1 MAANRKAAATSG
13 RLIAGVIGVAIAG
26 ASIFAVGTLD
36 LPRVSAA
43 VPSAVIT
50 PTAANQARV
59 CAGPLVQLAG
69 DGTSS
74 GSSFGAVELTVG
86 ADSDAEPALTPIAA
100 PDNLAGDAFGS
111 PSVVSVP
118 TATDADTAPLLAAAQ
133 SQSAALGDLSGY
145 AAGTCSEASAESW
158 LVGGST
164 DVGRT
169 SVLALTNPTRADAIV
184 DLTIY
189 GENGV
194 VDAPGSQGV
203 IVKGGEQKLLS
214 LAAFAPNLITPI
226 VHVES
231 RGGQVAAVIQHSVIR
246 GLTPSGVDYVAP
258 TSPAANTQ
266 MLSGVVIS
274 ATPPVVSDEDYDDN
288 SPAIRMIAPGT
299 EIAAVTVNFTSEQ
312 DGSSPASLE
321 YNLEPGVATE
331 ISLGSLAA
339 GSYSVQIVSDQ
350 PVVAGARTSAT
361 VGETADFA
369 WFQASTALPDTAM
382 IAVPAGDS
390 PVLHVTNPGTRD
402 LDIELASS
410 SGNLTATVPGGSS
423 VAIPVSGGASYE
435 VTGVKGAHAQL
446 SVQTATGFSA
456 FAVQPANP
464 SATPVTVY
472 PR

>member
-1 MAANRKAAATSG
+1 MAAKRTVAATSG
-13 RLIAGVIGVAIAG
+13 RLIAGVLGVAIAG
-26 ASIFAVGTLD
+26 ASIFAVGTLE

-59 CAGPLVQLAG
+59 CAGPLLQLAG

-74 GSSFGAVELTVG
+74 GSSFGVPELTIG
-86 ADSDAEPALTPIAA
+86 AESGSEPTVTPVAA
-100 PDNLAGDAFGS
+100 PNNVAGDAFGA
-111 PSVVSVP
+111 PSIISVP
-118 TATDADTAPLLAAAQ
+118 TAADAETAPLLAASQ
-133 SQSAALGDLSGY
+133 SQSAALDDLSGF

-194 VDAPGSQGV
+194 LDAPGSKGV

-226 VHVES
+226 VHVAS

-246 GLTPSGVDYVAP
+246 GLTPSGVEYVAP

-266 MLSGVVIS
+266 MIAGVTIS
-274 ATPPVVSDEDYDDN
+274 ATPPTVSDEDYDDN
-288 SPAIRMIAPGT
+288 SPALRMIAPGT
-299 EIAAVTVNFTSEQ
+299 ETAGVTVTFTSEQ
-312 DGSSPASLE
+312 DGSSPEPLQ
-321 YNLEPGVATE
+321 YDLEPGIATE
-331 ISLGSLAA
+331 ISLGGLAA
-339 GSYSVQIVSDQ
+339 GSYSVEIVSDQ
-350 PVVAGARTSAT
+350 PVVAGARTSAN
-361 VGETADFA
+361 VGEATDFA

-382 IAVPAGDS
+382 IAVPAGDR
-390 PVLHVTNPGTRD
+390 PVLHVANPGRTD
-402 LDIELASS
+402 LELDLAST
-410 SGNLTATVPGGSS
+410 SGNLSAAVPAGTS
-423 VAIPVSGGASYE
+423 VAIPVSSGASYE
-435 VTGVKGAHAQL
+435 VTGVKGAFAQL
-446 SVQTATGFSA
+446 SVETSTGFSA
-456 FAVQPANP
+456 FAVQPAIP